1 MNLSRLQEITQNYYD
16 RFLEFNTPTEPD
28 ETFKWSIAKTFATRL
43 DEALKAPNDRLIE
56 ELKAL
61 AKETGY
67 FIDSPRMQPFYGMA
81 KIAEKDAALTMTV
94 RQLLAF
100 LVQAHDADIP
110 TKVERIHFFL
120 EEMLKLHKMHFPH
133 QYNYA
138 MDLHAAT
145 SILLL
150 YDPDHNYMYKP
161 TTSRSFADALEYY
174 DDWGSGSSL
183 KLEAYFRFCDEVM
196 EKLKD
201 DATLEQIDRMRYY
214 QLRYEPDQLHPDT
227 NRHILLADLIHC
239 TSAYNLCPAMADTQ
253 ITARKRK
260 EFKEKLV
267 IKEQTV
273 KQLDELRADVEAL
286 DSAYDTVVSLL
297 SDTPA
302 ILHKKYGKGT
312 VTGYETNPVRKNDKI
327 YITLEDGKE
336 LKLGY
341 QALTLK
347 SVPFR
352 LEDDEKNLLF
362 DLNCALL
369 RDEASIRAEYQRMA
383 DQVN

>member
-1 MNLSRLQEITQNYYD
+1 
-16 RFLEFNTPTEPD
+16 
-28 ETFKWSIAKTFATRL
+28 
-43 DEALKAPNDRLIE
+43 
-56 ELKAL
+56 
-61 AKETGY
+61 
-67 FIDSPRMQPFYGMA
+67 
-81 KIAEKDAALTMTV
+81 
-94 RQLLAF
+94 
-100 LVQAHDADIP
+100 
-110 TKVERIHFFL
+110 
-120 EEMLKLHKMHFPH
+120 
-133 QYNYA
+133 
-138 MDLHAAT
+138 
-145 SILLL
+145 
-150 YDPDHNYMYKP
+150 
-161 TTSRSFADALEYY
+161 
-174 DDWGSGSSL
+174 
-183 KLEAYFRFCDEVM
+183 
-196 EKLKD
+196 
-201 DATLEQIDRMRYY
+201 
-214 QLRYEPDQLHPDT
+214 
-227 NRHILLADLIHC
+227 
-239 TSAYNLCPAMADTQ
+239 MADTQ